1 MTTVSAIVVYV
12 FTIGDLER
20 TLSTNPESQLPT
32 PPAST
37 PLGKTQTSNIILRK
51 SFAGNQT
58 MAKRKKKKRVLHVL
72 HIILYYI
79 PLKLNIHYFARLF
92 ISLESIRLDFLKSLS
107 SHNALN

>member
-32 PPAST
+32 P
-37 PLGKTQTSNIILRK
+37 LGKTQTSNIILRK

-58 MAKRKKKKRVLHVL
+58 MAKNKKKHVLHVL

-79 PLKLNIHYFARLF
+79 SLKLNIHYCARLF

>member
-20 TLSTNPESQLPT
+20 TLSTNPESQRP
-32 PPAST
+32 T

-58 MAKRKKKKRVLHVL
+58 MAKNKKKHVLHVL

-79 PLKLNIHYFARLF
+79 SLKLNIHYCARLF